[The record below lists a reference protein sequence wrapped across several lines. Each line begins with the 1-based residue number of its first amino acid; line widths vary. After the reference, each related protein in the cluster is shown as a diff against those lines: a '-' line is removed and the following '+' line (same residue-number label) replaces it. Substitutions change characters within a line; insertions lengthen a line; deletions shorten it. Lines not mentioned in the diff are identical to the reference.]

1 MVQSFLTEM
10 LAAIIV
16 FLIPMNKKR
25 WSGLKFFVVS
35 ALAYFVIANY
45 SINWWVYK
53 DSYRSIGELVTGI
66 LPTVSYYGI
75 HIVFLMIAIYLTVE
89 TDIMETIY
97 IVSIA
102 YASEHIAYCMR
113 LLIEYTTSNQIDN
126 KSPLV
131 YVLAHGV
138 VCVASY
144 YLLAKPMT
152 KDGHYRID
160 AITSIWTGVFVIF
173 LVLVLSLISFVKG
186 FQYIHA
192 VYASMACFLLLSM
205 QRGQVIARLE
215 EEEFAFREKL
225 WNKKKMQYKISKD
238 AMAVVNRN
246 YHDIKHQIA
255 AVNAMTDEERRQEAL
270 QRMEENIG
278 IYDSVVHTENELLDT
293 VLTEKRLA
301 CGRKKITMS
310 CICEGKSML
319 FMDGL
324 DLYTLLGNALD
335 NAIEAAEKVPEGE
348 RYISVLIQKKLGMTI
363 VEIRNPIAVAP
374 TIKDGNL
381 FTTKKDKD
389 SHGYGVN
396 SMKEIVKK
404 YDGIFEYKAND
415 KTFVVRMIF
424 QK

>member
-25 WSGLKFFVVS
+25 WSGLKFIVVS

-53 DSYRSIGELVTGI
+53 DSYKSILELVTGI

-113 LLIEYTTSNQIDN
+113 LLIEYNTSNQIDN
-126 KSPLV
+126 KSPIV

-173 LVLVLSLISFVKG
+173 LVLVLSLISFVEG

-225 WNKKKMQYKISKD
+225 WNQKKMQYELSKD

-335 NAIEAAEKVPEGE
+335 NAIEAAEKVPESE

-363 VEIRNPIAVAP
+363 VEIRNPIAAAP

>member
-10 LAAIIV
+10 LATIIV
-16 FLIPMNKKR
+16 FLIPMNKKKLY
-25 WSGLKFFVVS
+25 GLKFILVC
-35 ALAYFVIANY
+35 ALAYALISRY
-45 SINWWVYK
+45 SLNWMLITKPVHGVL
-53 DSYRSIGELVTGI
+53 DTTIRLF
-66 LPTVSYYGI
+66 PTMLYYGI
-75 HIVFLMIAIYLTVE
+75 HIGFLIVAIYISVDTS
-89 TDIMETIY
+89 IMETVY

-113 LLIEYTTSNQIDN
+113 MLIEYNTSAQIDN
-126 KSPLV
+126 KTPVV

-173 LVLVLSLISFVKG
+173 LVLVLSLISFVEG

-192 VYASMACFLLLSM
+192 VYATMACFLLLSM

-225 WNKKKMQYKISKD
+225 WNQKKMQYELSKD
-238 AMAVVNRN
+238 AMAVVNQN
-246 YHDIKHQIA
+246 YHDLKHKIA

-310 CICEGKSML
+310 CICDGKSML

-335 NAIEAAEKVPEGE
+335 NAIEAAEKVPESE
-348 RYISVLIQKKLGMTI
+348 RYLSVQIQNKLGMTI
-363 VEIRNPIAVAP
+363 VEIRNPIVTVP
-374 TIKDGNL
+374 TIKNGIL
-381 FTTKKDKD
+381 STTKKDKE
-389 SHGYGVN
+389 SHGYGIN

-404 YDGIFEYKAND
+404 YDGIFEYKVFD
-415 KTFVVRMIF
+415 KSFMVRMIF